1 MIGNFRWWRRVLY
14 GAVIILVAAA
24 SVFLSRRAESE
35 GETGTQWRAVT
46 PSPVEN
52 HITLLAHVQAA
63 EQYLVSAP
71 FDSHISQLSVQEGQ
85 EVHKGDPLLVLD
97 TTPLQIEYR
106 DGQAQFLK
114 ARQSLRNLRAWEN
127 SNEVMSAQ
135 RALVMAEM
143 GERDAASQLNAAEP
157 LYHQGII
164 ARSERDSLAQQLAS
178 RRLELQAARQALTS
192 VRASGS
198 AENQTVA
205 ELELNNAEQKLQQI
219 RDQQARSWLYAPGDG
234 YAVRIQ
240 NDDKDKVTF
249 PRLGQR
255 VGAGEPLF
263 MLAGV
268 TRFDARAKADEA
280 DIEHLR
286 PGMPVTLTSEALP
299 GQPLAGTLRMVSPQ
313 ANYTEGQPGATY
325 DVVFNLDCCHA
336 GQAVPRFGMSALVT
350 ITILSDPKG
359 MVLLP
364 DEIGQ
369 DEQGKTAVYYRRT
382 PQAAPEVRRIDV
394 VSPLPQGV
402 LVKGLEPGEVRKW
415 DCCRETT
422 TTR

>member
-1 MIGNFRWWRRVLY
+1 MIGNARQRRLVLY
-14 GAVIILVAAA
+14 GGVTLLVVAA
-24 SVFLSRRAESE
+24 SVFLSRRTVSE
-35 GETGTQWRAVT
+35 GETETNWRAVA

-63 EQYLVSAP
+63 DQYLISAP
-71 FDSHISQLSVQEGQ
+71 FDSHISQLNVQEGQ
-85 EVHKGDPLLVLD
+85 PVRKGDALLMLD
-97 TTPLQIEYR
+97 ITPLQLAYR
-106 DGQAQFLK
+106 DGQGQYLK

-135 RALVMAEM
+135 RALIMAEM
-143 GERDAASQLNAAEP
+143 GERDAASQLNAAQP
-157 LYHQGII
+157 LYRQGII

-192 VRASGS
+192 ARASGS
-198 AENQTVA
+198 AENQTMA

-219 RDQQARSWLYAPGDG
+219 RDQQAHSWLYAPGDG

-240 NDDKDKVTF
+240 SDDKEKVAF

-255 VGAGEPLF
+255 VSAGEPLF
-263 MLAGV
+263 ILAGV

-286 PGMPVTLTSEALP
+286 PGMPVTLTSDALP

-325 DVVFNLDCCHA
+325 DVVFNLDCCRA
-336 GQAVPRFGMSALVT
+336 GQAVPRFGMSALLKVT
-350 ITILSDPKG
+350 TFSDPNG

-364 DEIGQ
+364 DEVGQ
-369 DEQGKTAVYYRRT
+369 DEQGNTAVYYRRT
-382 PQAAPEVRRIDV
+382 PQSPEEVRRIEV
-394 VSPLPQGV
+394 IGPLPQGV

-415 DCCRETT
+415 DCCHAAAR
-422 TTR
+422 

>member
-1 MIGNFRWWRRVLY
+1 
-14 GAVIILVAAA
+14 LVAAA

-263 MLAGV
+263 MLATKPISSICGRV
-268 TRFDARAKADEA
+268 CPSRLPARRCPASRWLAHYGWSARRLIIPK
-280 DIEHLR
+280 
-286 PGMPVTLTSEALP
+286 GSQALP
-299 GQPLAGTLRMVSPQ
+299 MMLSSISIAAM
-313 ANYTEGQPGATY
+313 PGRRCRGL
-325 DVVFNLDCCHA
+325 VC
-336 GQAVPRFGMSALVT
+336 PR
-350 ITILSDPKG
+350 
-359 MVLLP
+359 
-364 DEIGQ
+364 
-369 DEQGKTAVYYRRT
+369 
-382 PQAAPEVRRIDV
+382 
-394 VSPLPQGV
+394 
-402 LVKGLEPGEVRKW
+402 W
-415 DCCRETT
+415 
-422 TTR
+422 

>member
-1 MIGNFRWWRRVLY
+1 MIGNIRWRRRVLY
-14 GAVIILVAAA
+14 GGVIILAAVSA
-24 SVFLSRRAESE
+24 FLSRPTKTES
-35 GETGTQWRAVT
+35 ETGTQWRAVT

-63 EQYLVSAP
+63 EQYVVSAP
-71 FDSHISQLSVQEGQ
+71 FDSHISQLNVQDGQ
-85 EVHKGDPLLVLD
+85 EVHKGDPLLALD

-135 RALVMAEM
+135 RALIMAEM
-143 GERDAASQLNAAEP
+143 SERDAVSQLNAAQP
-157 LYHQGII
+157 LYRQGII
-164 ARSERDSLAQQLAS
+164 ARSERDSLVQQLAN

-192 VRASGS
+192 ARASGS

-219 RDQQARSWLYAPGDG
+219 RDQQAHGWLYAPGDG

-240 NDDKDKVTF
+240 NDDKDKIAF

-255 VGAGEPLF
+255 VGAGEALF

-280 DIEHLR
+280 DIDHLR

-313 ANYTEGQPGATY
+313 ANYAEGQPGATY
-325 DVVFNLDCCHA
+325 DVVFNLDCCRA
-336 GQAVPRFGMSALVT
+336 GQAVPRFGMSALIT
-350 ITILSDPKG
+350 ITLVSDPKG

-369 DEQGKTAVYYRRT
+369 DEQGKTAVYYRPT
-382 PQAAPEVRRIDV
+382 PQSAPEVRRIDV

-415 DCCRETT
+415 ECCHAAAR
-422 TTR
+422 